1 MGDCSSASIP
11 VCGLDQLSFALV
23 VTEKLRESR
32 HRQNLTQ
39 AQVAHR
45 TNGLVSKAALANY
58 ETGHRSLRIEVL
70 WVIARA
76 LGEDLGR
83 ILADVEREVIG
94 SFQEQAPSSIGLRV
108 DWFMQG
114 SDHRLDPVRR
124 WIELRQ
130 MSAPN
135 IPPAPI
141 VTLDYEALKALAD
154 LMLVSVVDLR
164 RMLTTPDGELHAV

>member
-1 MGDCSSASIP
+1 MGDCSGSSTP
-11 VCGLDQLSFALV
+11 VGGLDQLRFALV

-39 AQVAHR
+39 AQVAQR
-45 TNGLVSKAALANY
+45 TGGLVSKAALANY
-58 ETGHRSLRIEVL
+58 ETGHRSLRIEIL

-83 ILADVEREVIG
+83 ILSDVEREVVG
-94 SFQEQAPSSIGLRV
+94 SPYGQSLNSIGVRV

-130 MSAPN
+130 MSTPN
-135 IPPAPI
+135 LPPPI
-141 VTLDYEALKALAD
+141 VTLDNEALKALAD

-164 RMLTTPDGELHAV
+164 LMLTTPDGELYAV